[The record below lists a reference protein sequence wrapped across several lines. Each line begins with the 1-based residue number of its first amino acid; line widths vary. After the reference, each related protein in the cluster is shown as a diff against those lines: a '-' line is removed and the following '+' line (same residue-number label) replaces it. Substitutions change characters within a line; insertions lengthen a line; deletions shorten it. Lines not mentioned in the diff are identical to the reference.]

1 MNNAFIIGNGVSRK
15 SIDLTRLNGVTYGCN
30 AIYRDFTPDYLVA
43 VDPAMIEEILNSTY
57 PKERLIIRSHPA
69 IDAPTV
75 RKLKWRDSC
84 SGISALRLALQ
95 EDYEK
100 IVLIGFDLWGI
111 NSASEINNRGGVNA
125 EISDSGQRTVNNIYA
140 DTENYRSSQKSEV
153 RYQKWI
159 NQLEQ
164 YATEGKVVRIL
175 GKESLPL
182 KDLKIDRELGKIAS
196 YYV

>member
-1 MNNAFIIGNGVSRK
+1 MNAFIIGNGVSRK
-15 SIDLTRLNGVTYGCN
+15 SIDLERLNGITYGCN

-43 VDPAMIEEILNSTY
+43 VDPAMIEEILQSTY

-100 IVLIGFDLWGI
+100 VVLIGFDLWGL
-111 NSASEINNRGGVNA
+111 GGVGT
-125 EISDSGQRTVNNIYA
+125 EISDSEINGSEEMRTVNNIYA

-164 YATEGKVVRIL
+164 YATEGKVERIL

>member
-1 MNNAFIIGNGVSRK
+1 MTNAFIIGNGVSRK
-15 SIDLTRLNGVTYGCN
+15 SIDLTRLNGITYGCN

-69 IDAPTV
+69 IDAPQV

-100 IVLIGFDLWGI
+100 VVLIGFDLWGLGGD
-111 NSASEINNRGGVNA
+111 NASEIG
-125 EISDSGQRTVNNIYA
+125 DSAIRTVNNIYA

-159 NQLEQ
+159 HQLKL
-164 YATEGKVVRIL
+164 YATEGKVERIV

-182 KDLKIDRELGKIAS
+182 KDLKIDRELGKIFS

>member
-1 MNNAFIIGNGVSRK
+1 MSNTAFIIGNGVSRK
-15 SIDLTRLNGVTYGCN
+15 SIDLERLNGITYGCN

-57 PKERLIIRSHPA
+57 PKERLIIRSHPT
-69 IDAPTV
+69 IDAPEV

-84 SGISALRLALQ
+84 SGISALRLALE

-100 IVLIGFDLWGI
+100 VVLIGFDLHGI
-111 NSASEINNRGGVNA
+111 GAGSERL
-125 EISDSGQRTVNNIYA
+125 VNNIYA

-159 NQLEQ
+159 NQLKL
-164 YATEGKVVRIL
+164 YATEGKVERII

-182 KDLKIDRELGKIAS
+182 KDLKIDRELGKIAT